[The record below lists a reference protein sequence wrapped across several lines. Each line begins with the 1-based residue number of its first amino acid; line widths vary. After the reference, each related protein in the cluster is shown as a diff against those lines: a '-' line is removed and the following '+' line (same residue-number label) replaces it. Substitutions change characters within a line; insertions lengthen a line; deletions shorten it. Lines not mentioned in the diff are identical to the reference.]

1 MAPGW
6 LHGDGGHVTDELFP
20 RQGAAET
27 SGAIRARQIVDRQGP
42 ERVSHT
48 GFVTFT
54 GKSQASFGQLPVVL
68 GDQHRVLPLRRWPR
82 AAGIVP
88 LETFCLAGGIIGG
101 GVFRRASAA
110 PLVTL
115 LNCVRP

>member
-6 LHGDGGHVTDELFP
+6 LHGDGRHVTDELFP

-27 SGAIRARQIVDRQGP
+27 TGAIRARQIVDRQGP
-42 ERVSHT
+42 DRVSHT

-68 GDQHRVLPLRRWPR
+68 GDQHRVLALQPLAKGSRHLFLARKTLPCWRGRR
-82 AAGIVP
+82 
-88 LETFCLAGGIIGG
+88 G
-101 GVFRRASAA
+101 GVLIKRASG
-110 PLVTL
+110 
-115 LNCVRP
+115 RR

>member
-6 LHGDGGHVTDELFP
+6 LHGDGRHVTDELFHRP
-20 RQGAAET
+20 AAQT

-68 GDQHRVLPLRRWPR
+68 GDQHRVLALS
-82 AAGIVP
+82 AAGQGQPAFVP
-88 LETFCLAGGIIGG
+88 CEKNSALLAGSSG
-101 GVFRRASAA
+101 RRSDPAGLGA
-110 PLVTL
+110 PLMVV
-115 LNCVRP
+115 NRVRP